1 MKYISKKKGKVLKVY
16 YSSKELY
23 EDLNAEQYL
32 EMEDSDFE
40 KYQKDWRDLELK
52 NTDWIIPISD
62 HSQREAYVLYRQK
75 LRDWPATESFP
86 DTCPSL

>member
-1 MKYISKKKGKVLKVY
+1 MKYISIKKEKVLKVY
-16 YSSKELY
+16 SSSKELY

-32 EMEDSDFE
+32 EMENSDFE

-75 LRDWPATESFP
+75 LRDWPTTESFP

>member
-1 MKYISKKKGKVLKVY
+1 MKYISIKKEKVLNVY
-16 YSSKELY
+16 SSSKELY
-23 EDLNAEQYL
+23 EDLNAERYL

-75 LRDWPATESFP
+75 LRDWPTTESFP